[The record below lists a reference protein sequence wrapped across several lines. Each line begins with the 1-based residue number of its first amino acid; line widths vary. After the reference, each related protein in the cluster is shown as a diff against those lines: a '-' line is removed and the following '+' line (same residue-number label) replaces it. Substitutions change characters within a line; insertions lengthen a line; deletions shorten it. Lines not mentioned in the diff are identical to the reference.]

1 MGESETRVLPGLELR
16 VGGGA
21 RPRLVGWAAKFN
33 ADSLDLGGFIEV
45 IRPGAFTRTLA
56 TGTDVR
62 AFVEHNAAMIIG
74 RRGNGSLI
82 IGEDADG
89 LHVEI
94 RPADTQAGRDVIE
107 NVRVGNLDAMSFAF
121 RVAPDGA
128 TWDLKAQ
135 PPLRELRDVDL
146 LEVSVVSL
154 PAYPATEVAVRS
166 LTAARSDQAARYPR
180 GRTVAERL
188 EWATAHAR

>member
-1 MGESETRVLPGLELR
+1 MGEYEIRVLPGLELR

-21 RPRLVGWAAKFN
+21 RSRLVGWAAKFN
-33 ADSLDLGGFIEV
+33 ADSLDLGGFVEV

-62 AFVEHNAAMIIG
+62 AFVEHNPAMIIG
-74 RRGNGSLI
+74 RRANGSLLI
-82 IGEDADG
+82 HEDADG

-94 RPADTQAGRDVIE
+94 MPADTQPGRDVIE

-121 RVAPDGA
+121 RVAPEGA
-128 TWDLKAQ
+128 TWDLKAS
-135 PPLRELRDVDL
+135 PPLRELHDVDL

-166 LTAARSDQAARYPR
+166 LTAARADQAARYPR
-180 GRTVAERL
+180 GRTVAERRA
-188 EWATAHAR
+188 WAIAHAR